1 MLVVSG
7 LFERSGFDKVA
18 VWYHILPEFR
28 AEIRATKRATIISIS
43 LIVVHLFPGKLEQEK
58 KAIHSIG
65 LEQHYTQPSI
75 IGHYL
80 WTTWRHDKGGKT
92 ES

>member
-7 LFERSGFDKVA
+7 LFERSGFDKDA

-28 AEIRATKRATIISIS
+28 AEIRATKRATIISI
-43 LIVVHLFPGKLEQEK
+43 PGKLEQEK

-65 LEQHYTQPSI
+65 ATLYTAI
-75 IGHYL
+75 NN
-80 WTTWRHDKGGKT
+80 WTLSLDDMET
-92 ES
+92 